1 MNVKIIAEAKQ
12 DLIDG
17 YRFYERLSSGLGEYF
32 LNSLFT
38 DIDSLAI
45 YAGVHAKQFGFN
57 RMVARRFPFSVYCRI
72 EDETV
77 TVFAVLDCRSD
88 PEGHHKRLL

>member
-1 MNVKIIAEAKQ
+1 MNIEIIAEAKQ

-32 LNSLFT
+32 LNSLFS

-45 YAGVHAKQFGFN
+45 YAGVHAKHFGFN
-57 RMVARRFPFSVYCRI
+57 RMIARRFPFSVYYRV
-72 EDETV
+72 EDETA
-77 TVFAVLDCRSD
+77 TVYAVLDCRSD
-88 PEGHHKRLL
+88 PDGHRKRLL